1 MREPPVTARRMNMP
15 KVKTHRGLAKRVKVT
30 AGGKIKRGKAYHSHL
45 LSCKTPKMKRRLS
58 KADTVNSADAKRLK
72 SLIPYL

>member
-1 MREPPVTARRMNMP
+1 MP

-30 AGGKIKRGKAYHSHL
+30 GKGKIKRGKAYHSHL
-45 LSCKTPKMKRRLS
+45 LSSKSPKEKRRLS
-58 KADTVNSADAKRLK
+58 KADTVHSTDAKRIR

>member
-1 MREPPVTARRMNMP
+1 MP

-30 AGGKIKRGKAYHSHL
+30 AKGKIKRSKAYHSHL
-45 LSCKTPKMKRRLS
+45 LSSESPKEKGRLS
-58 KADTVNSADAKRLK
+58 KADTVHPTDAKRIR